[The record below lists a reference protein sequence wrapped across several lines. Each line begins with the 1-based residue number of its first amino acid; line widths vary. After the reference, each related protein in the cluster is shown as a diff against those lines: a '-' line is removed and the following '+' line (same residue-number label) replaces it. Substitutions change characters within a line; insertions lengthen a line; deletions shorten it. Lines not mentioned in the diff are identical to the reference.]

1 MTACLPAFNEL
12 NRLEKQTMSAKP
24 DSIKSILYA
33 LFANLSIAI
42 AKAGAAYWTGS
53 SAMLAEAIHSLADSC
68 NQLLLLFG
76 MKQSKRPPDSDYPL
90 GYGKSIYFWSF
101 LVAVILFS
109 LGGMFSIYEGVHKF
123 SNPEPLTRPMIAIG
137 VLVFAI
143 IAESASLW
151 GCMQAV
157 NKERFG
163 RSLRIW
169 FRESR
174 SSELI
179 VVFGEDIAA
188 LLGLVL
194 ALFAVLASAITGNP
208 IYDAVGTVIIGSLL
222 IIIAVML
229 AIEVKALLIGQGV
242 EIHTYEEMKR
252 FLQERPEVEHLYNL
266 LTLQMGPD
274 AMVAI
279 KAKMHPTGS
288 ESELL
293 NTINRVERE
302 FRQAFPIAT
311 WLFFEPDDKD
321 E

>member
-1 MTACLPAFNEL
+1 
-12 NRLEKQTMSAKP
+12 MSAKP

-42 AKAGAAYWTGS
+42 AKAAAAFWTGS
-53 SAMLAEAIHSLADSC
+53 GAMMAEAIHSLADSC

-76 MKQSKRPPDSDYPL
+76 MKQSVRPPDSKYPL

-109 LGGMFSIYEGVHKF
+109 LGGMFSVYEGVHKF
-123 SNPEPLTRPMIAIG
+123 MHPEPLTKPMIAIG
-137 VLVFAI
+137 VLIFAI

-157 NKERFG
+157 NKERRN
-163 RSLRIW
+163 RSLPLW

-174 SSELI
+174 SSELM
-179 VVFGEDIAA
+179 VVFGEDVAA
-188 LLGLVL
+188 LLGLGL
-194 ALFAVLASAITGNP
+194 ALFAILAAAITGNP
-208 IYDAVGTVIIGSLL
+208 IYDAIGTVIIGALL
-222 IIIAVML
+222 IVIAILL

-242 EIHTYEEMKR
+242 EKYTQDQMES
-252 FLQERPEVEHLYNL
+252 FLLEKPEVDSIYNI

-274 AMVAI
+274 AMVAV

-288 ESELL
+288 ETDLI
-293 NTINRVERE
+293 NAINRVEHE
-302 FRQAFPIAT
+302 FRIKFPMCK
-311 WLFFEPDDKD
+311 WLFFEPDNKD
-321 E
+321 G

>member
-1 MTACLPAFNEL
+1 
-12 NRLEKQTMSAKP
+12 MSAKP

-42 AKAGAAYWTGS
+42 AKGVAAFWTGS
-53 SAMLAEAIHSLADSC
+53 GAMMAEAIHSLADSC

-76 MKQSKRPPDSDYPL
+76 MKQSVRPPDSHYPL

-109 LGGMFSIYEGVHKF
+109 LGGMFSIYEGMHKF
-123 SNPEPLTRPMIAIG
+123 TNPEPLTKPMIAVG

-157 NKERFG
+157 NKERRN
-163 RSLRIW
+163 RSLPLW

-179 VVFGEDIAA
+179 VVFGEDVAA
-188 LLGLVL
+188 LLGLIL
-194 ALFAVLASAITGNP
+194 ALFAVTASAITGNP
-208 IYDAVGTVIIGSLL
+208 IYDAIGTVLIGVLL
-222 IIIAVML
+222 VIIAFLL
-229 AIEVKALLIGQGV
+229 AVQVKALLIGQGV
-242 EIHTYEEMKR
+242 EPHTLDNMKK
-252 FLQERPEVEHLYNL
+252 FLQERPEVEQLYNI

-274 AMVAI
+274 VMVAV
-279 KAKMHPTGS
+279 KAKMRRTGS
-288 ESELL
+288 ESELI
-293 NTINRVERE
+293 NAINRVESE
-302 FRQAFPIAT
+302 FREAFPMAS
-311 WLFFEPDDKD
+311 WLFFEPDNKD

>member
-1 MTACLPAFNEL
+1 
-12 NRLEKQTMSAKP
+12 MSAKP

-33 LFANLSIAI
+33 LFANLAIAI
-42 AKAGAAYWTGS
+42 AKFGAAFWTGS
-53 SAMLAEAIHSLADSC
+53 GAMMAEAIHSLADSC

-76 MKQSKRPPDSDYPL
+76 MKQSKRPPDLDYPL

-123 SNPEPLTRPMIAIG
+123 SNPEPLKSPMIAVG
-137 VLVFAI
+137 VLIFAI
-143 IAESASLW
+143 IAESISLW

-163 RSLRIW
+163 RTLIRW

-174 SSELI
+174 SSELL

-194 ALFAVLASAITGNP
+194 ALIAVLAAAITGNP
-208 IYDAVGTVIIGSLL
+208 IYDAIGTITIGVLLVVIAFLL
-222 IIIAVML
+222 AV
-229 AIEVKALLIGQGV
+229 EVKDLLIGQGV
-242 EIHTYEEMKR
+242 EIHISDKMRR
-252 FLQERPEVEHLYNL
+252 FLLERPEVEKIYNL

-274 AMVAI
+274 AMIAV
-279 KAKMHPTGS
+279 KARMRPTGS
-288 ESELL
+288 EDELL
-293 NTINRVERE
+293 NAINRVERE
-302 FRQAFPIAT
+302 FRQAFPMT
-311 WLFFEPDDKD
+311 KWLFFEPDNRD

>member
-1 MTACLPAFNEL
+1 
-12 NRLEKQTMSAKP
+12 MSAKP
-24 DSIKSILYA
+24 DSIRSILYA

-42 AKAGAAYWTGS
+42 AKGVAAFWTGS
-53 SAMLAEAIHSLADSC
+53 GAMLAEAIHSLADSC

-76 MKQSKRPPDSDYPL
+76 MKQSKKPADENYPL

-109 LGGMFSIYEGVHKF
+109 LGGMFSMYEGIHKL
-123 SNPEPLTRPMIAIG
+123 NHPEPLSSPMIAVG

-151 GCMQAV
+151 GCMHAV
-157 NKERFG
+157 NKERRG
-163 RSLRIW
+163 RRLSHW

-174 SSELI
+174 SSELL
-179 VVFGEDIAA
+179 VVFGEDVAA

-194 ALFAVLASAITGNP
+194 ALVAVIAAAVTGNP
-208 IYDAVGTVIIGSLL
+208 IYDAIGTVIIGVLL
-222 IIIAVML
+222 LVIAILL

-242 EIHTYEEMKR
+242 ELHVYEAMKTY
-252 FLQERPEVEHLYNL
+252 LQERPEVDHLYNL

-274 AMVAI
+274 AMIAI
-279 KAKMHPTGS
+279 KARMSKTGS
-288 ESELL
+288 ESGMIKS
-293 NTINRVERE
+293 INQVERD
-302 FRQAFPIAT
+302 FRQEFPVT
-311 WLFFEPDDKD
+311 KWLFFEPDDTDGD

>member
-1 MTACLPAFNEL
+1 
-12 NRLEKQTMSAKP
+12 MSAKP

-42 AKAGAAYWTGS
+42 AKAAAAYWTGS

-76 MKQSKRPPDSDYPL
+76 MKQSRRPPDADYPL

-123 SNPEPLTRPMIAIG
+123 SNPEPLTKPMIAIG

-151 GCMQAV
+151 GCMIAV
-157 NKERFG
+157 NKERNN
-163 RSLRIW
+163 RPIPRW

-179 VVFGEDIAA
+179 VVFGEDVAA

-194 ALFAVLASAITGNP
+194 ALFAVIAAAVTGNP
-208 IYDAVGTVIIGSLL
+208 VYDAIGTVIIGVLL
-222 IIIAVML
+222 VVIAFLL

-242 EIHTYEEMKR
+242 ETHVQEDMKR
-252 FLQERPEVEHLYNL
+252 FLQDRPEISQIYNF
-266 LTLQMGPD
+266 LTLQLGPD
-274 AMVAI
+274 AMVAV
-279 KAKMHPTGS
+279 KAGMHKTGS
-288 ESELL
+288 ENELL
-293 NTINRVERE
+293 NAINRVERE
-302 FRQAFPIAT
+302 FREAFPMTA
-311 WLFFEPDDKD
+311 WLFFEPDNSD
-321 E
+321 EE

>member
-1 MTACLPAFNEL
+1 
-12 NRLEKQTMSAKP
+12 MSAKP

-33 LFANLSIAI
+33 LFANLAIAI
-42 AKAGAAYWTGS
+42 AKFVAAFWTGS
-53 SAMLAEAIHSLADSC
+53 GAMMAEAIHSLADSC

-76 MKQSKRPPDSDYPL
+76 MKQSRRPPDLDYPL

-109 LGGMFSIYEGVHKF
+109 LGGMFSIYEGIHKF
-123 SNPEPLTRPMIAIG
+123 QNPEPLKSPMIAVG

-143 IAESASLW
+143 IAESVSLW

-157 NKERFG
+157 NKERLG
-163 RSLRIW
+163 RRLMLW

-174 SSELI
+174 SSELL

-194 ALFAVLASAITGNP
+194 ALIAVLAAAITGNP
-208 IYDAVGTVIIGSLL
+208 LYDALGTVMIGVLL
-222 IIIAVML
+222 VVIAFLL
-229 AIEVKALLIGQGV
+229 AIEVKDLLIGQGV
-242 EIHTYEEMKR
+242 EIHISDKMRR
-252 FLQERPEVEHLYNL
+252 FLLERPEVDQLYNL

-274 AMVAI
+274 AMVAV
-279 KAKMHPTGS
+279 KARMHPTGS
-288 ESELL
+288 ENELL
-293 NTINRVERE
+293 NAINRVERE
-302 FRQAFPIAT
+302 FRQAFPMAK
-311 WLFFEPDDKD
+311 WLFFEPDNGD

>member
-1 MTACLPAFNEL
+1 
-12 NRLEKQTMSAKP
+12 MSAKP
-24 DSIKSILYA
+24 DSIRSILYA

-42 AKAGAAYWTGS
+42 AKAVAAFWTGS

-76 MKQSKRPPDSDYPL
+76 MKQSRKPPDRNYPL

-109 LGGMFSIYEGVHKF
+109 LGGMFSMYEGIHKF
-123 SNPEPLTRPMIAIG
+123 TDPQPLSSPMIAVG

-157 NKERFG
+157 NKERRG
-163 RSLRIW
+163 RYLPVW

-174 SSELI
+174 SSELL
-179 VVFGEDIAA
+179 VVFGEDVAA
-188 LLGLVL
+188 LLGLGL
-194 ALFAVLASAITGNP
+194 ALVAVITAAITGNP
-208 IYDAVGTVIIGSLL
+208 IYDAIGTILIGVLLVVIAFTL
-222 IIIAVML
+222 AV
-229 AIEVKALLIGQGV
+229 EVKALLIGQSV
-242 EIHTYEEMKR
+242 EPYVEDEMKA
-252 FLQERPEVEHLYNL
+252 FLQERPEIEQLYSI
-266 LTLQMGPD
+266 LTMQMGPD

-279 KAKMHPTGS
+279 KVRMRRTGS
-288 ESELL
+288 ESELIKA
-293 NTINRVERE
+293 INRVEHE
-302 FRQAFPIAT
+302 FRSVFPIT
-311 WLFFEPDDKD
+311 RWLFFEPDDSD